1 MIQPL
6 LGDGGTGKS
15 YFIHVTSKWAMKT
28 LIQTGDNP
36 NRPKILLLAPTGK
49 AASLIG
55 KLFGSVTIEKY
66 KSFCIGGQTLHY
78 AFDFK
83 FGTEH
88 NALGNKKRDEYRDA
102 LKDLEIIIID
112 ELSMVSADM
121 LYRLELRL
129 CEIFMSEDHFGGKI
143 VIFVGDPL
151 QLKPV
156 KARYIFSNPSCQRY
170 SPMFHMD
177 SLWEKFK
184 SIVLKTNHRQGSGTD
199 WCQILNRARV
209 GELTNEDKEILE
221 SRRMKHH
228 PNVNFENAWH
238 VFYPNKEVKAYNMK
252 KLRELP
258 GQSVIIPAKMRYPR
272 GYVPNIKEWGTI
284 DDTQFEE
291 NLEIKRGSRV
301 ILVFNVAV
309 SDSLVNGE
317 VGQILNIIKDETKK
331 EVKAIIVQFD
341 NPEAGIEH
349 RKNYASFLAKNCIK
363 SGTPIFRSTLEYNLK
378 LRKGSRRHGC
388 TGKICQFPLRLA
400 DSFTAHKLQG
410 VTSPEGVPFVCHGHP
425 NLQTGMGYVMLSR
438 CRRLEDIYIDDNF
451 DLDKIRPNEAA
462 AMENARLNIESI
474 VTNFQQDHLDLY
486 MVNIRSL
493 MKHKDVLKTDPYA
506 MKSNV
511 IAVVETH
518 LEPTYPTSNM
528 NISGKTFIAA
538 SIGKGKGCGLYL
550 PEQYGEVILK
560 VIRATHQMITVNFQ
574 EQFQLVLMYLS
585 SECPYSQVVED
596 IQAMNLDYDG
606 TFFVG
611 DFNFD
616 ANESNALTKFMKS
629 KDLCQMID
637 SPTHEKGRMI
647 DHFYCPDALSDIVNV
662 KLVYPFFSDHSA
674 ICVKFLE

>member
-1 MIQPL
+1 M
-6 LGDGGTGKS
+6 
-15 YFIHVTSKWAMKT
+15 
-28 LIQTGDNP
+28 
-36 NRPKILLLAPTGK
+36 
-49 AASLIG
+49 
-55 KLFGSVTIEKY
+55 
-66 KSFCIGGQTLHY
+66 HY

-102 LKDLEIIIID
+102 FQDLELIIID

-121 LYRLELRL
+121 LHRLELRL
-129 CEIFMSEDHFGGKI
+129 CEIFMSEDNFGGKM
-143 VIFVGDPL
+143 VLFFGDPL

-156 KARYIFSNPSCQRY
+156 KARYIHAEPSCQKY
-170 SPMFHMD
+170 SPMYHMD
-177 SLWEKFK
+177 PLWEKFK

-209 GELTNEDKEILE
+209 GELTVEDKEILE

-252 KLRELP
+252 KLHELP
-258 GQSVIIPAKMRYPR
+258 GQSIIIPARMRYPK
-272 GYVPNIKEWGTI
+272 GYVPQVKEWGTI

-291 NLEIKRGSRV
+291 KLEVKRGSRV

-317 VGQILNIIKDETKK
+317 VGTILNIITDKG
-331 EVKAIIVQFD
+331 EVAAIIVKFD
-341 NPEAGIEH
+341 NSEAGSDH
-349 RKNYASFLAKNCIK
+349 RKSHAAFLAKHSIT

-388 TGKICQFPLRLA
+388 SGKICQFPLRLA

-410 VTSPEGVPFVCHGHP
+410 VQSPPGVPFVCHGHP
-425 NLQTGMGYVMLSR
+425 KLQTGMGYVMLSR
-438 CRRLEDIYIDDNF
+438 CPRLEDVYIDDAF

-462 AMENARLNIESI
+462 AAENAKLNIESI
-474 VTNFQQDHLDLY
+474 VTNFQEDKLDLY
-486 MVNIRSL
+486 MVNVRSL
-493 MKHKDVLKTDPYA
+493 MKHQEVLKSDPYVL
-506 MKSNV
+506 KSSV

-518 LEPTYPTSNM
+518 LDPTYSTTNM
-528 NISGKTFIAA
+528 NIPGKIFADA
-538 SIGKGKGCGLYL
+538 SVGKGKGCGLYL
-550 PEQYGEVILK
+550 PDDYGEGIIK
-560 VIRATHQMITVNFQ
+560 VIHPTHQMICVAFRDQ
-574 EQFQLVLMYLS
+574 YRLVLTYLS
-585 SECPYSQVVED
+585 DNCRFPKVIED
-596 IQAMNLDYDG
+596 IEAMNLDYDA

-616 ANESNALTKFMKS
+616 TKESNALSKFMES
-629 KDLCQMID
+629 KDLCQMIN
-637 SPTHEKGRMI
+637 SPTHEKGRTI
-647 DHFYCPDALSDIVNV
+647 DHFYCPNTLSDIVNV
-662 KLVYPFFSDHSA
+662 NLVYPFFTDHAA